1 MVRQANE
8 SKAALTE
15 KGLQQKIIESA
26 KDTGF
31 SWQLMQRVVGHDAQ
45 EMAQV
50 ALIFVPNVNGISH
63 SPKEFTKPADMA
75 NCIGTLLD
83 LVFY

>member
-1 MVRQANE
+1 
-8 SKAALTE
+8 
-15 KGLQQKIIESA
+15 
-26 KDTGF
+26 
-31 SWQLMQRVVGHDAQ
+31 MQRGAGHDSRK
-45 EMAQV
+45 MAQV

-75 NCIGTLLD
+75 SCIGALLD